1 MRDIMPMSF
10 QTKVT
15 VGALAFIVLCCLLA
29 GVLVIQDMNR
39 QITATI
45 TEKAKSDLATALQI
59 IDYMHPGPWRVQ
71 DGILYKGDA
80 RINDNNQ
87 LVDKI
92 RGLTDDTVTVFLG
105 DTRVATNIFRD
116 NKRAVGTQAA
126 DYVAETV
133 LNQGRLYIGEAE
145 VLGTL
150 YQTCYAPIRDAQ
162 GEIIGM
168 FYVGVSRQIVD
179 QLRHSFTAGTV
190 LSARIA
196 LLFALAATCFIPVD
210 VWSTPLSSR
219 RASRWIL
226 GSRRQEEQNGPPSG

>member
-1 MRDIMPMSF
+1 MRDIMPMNF
-10 QTKVT
+10 QTKLT
-15 VGALAFIVLCCLLA
+15 VGILAFIVLFSLLA
-29 GVLVIQDMNR
+29 GVLVIQDMNLK
-39 QITATI
+39 ITATI

-59 IDYMHPGPWRVQ
+59 VDYMFPGSWRVQ
-71 DGILYKGDA
+71 DGILYKGDT

-87 LVDKI
+87 VVDKI

-105 DTRVATNIFRD
+105 DTRVATNVFRD
-116 NKRAVGTQAA
+116 NRRAVGTQAA
-126 DYVAETV
+126 DYVVDTV
-133 LNQGRLYIGEAE
+133 LKQGRLYLGEAE
-145 VLGTL
+145 VLGTK
-150 YQTCYAPIRDAQ
+150 YQTCYAPIRDNDGQ
-162 GEIIGM
+162 IIGM
-168 FYVGVSRQIVD
+168 FYVGVSRQTVD

-226 GSRRQEEQNGPPSG
+226 GSRRHEENNPPSA